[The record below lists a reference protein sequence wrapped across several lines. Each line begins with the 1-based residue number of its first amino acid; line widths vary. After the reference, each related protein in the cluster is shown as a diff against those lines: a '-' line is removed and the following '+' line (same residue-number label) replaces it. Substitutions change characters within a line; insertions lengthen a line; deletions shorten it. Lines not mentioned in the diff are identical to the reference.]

1 MRKVT
6 LVIDGREIEAIE
18 GEMLVDAAKQ
28 GDVEIPVFCYE
39 PKLGAPVGA
48 CRMCMVEIEGMP
60 KLQTAC
66 STPVRDGMVVYTR
79 NEQVQGAQNAVVE
92 FLLVNH
98 PLDCPVC
105 DKGGECPLQDISMGW
120 GGGRSRFTDAKRHF
134 EKPIPL
140 SPLIG
145 IDRERCILCYRCVRF
160 SQEVAEDSQ
169 LQLLERGDKSYV
181 GTYDERPYIA
191 PFHGNITELCPVGA
205 LTSYTYRFRARPWD
219 IEQAGSVC
227 TLCPSQCNVSFT
239 VRDEAVKRV
248 LARDNPDVDDGWLC
262 DKGRYGFEMLSG
274 DARVRGPVLRSG
286 GNPGEAGW
294 PEAIER
300 AASGLR
306 SAGARTAAIVGD
318 ASNEE
323 ANLVQRILR
332 QALGSA
338 HIDSRPAA
346 GPQRE
351 ELIKLAD
358 PAISARVADIDTAG
372 AVLVIGTDPLHSSPI
387 LDLRIRKAVRR
398 NGTALALATER
409 PTALDGGAAAVAR
422 YAPGG
427 VAGFLAELCAALA
440 GGDGSGPAAEVAA
453 TLAEAEDVVVVW
465 GERIGRAE
473 SGLAA
478 IEGLL
483 GLAEGL
489 GMSSKDGSGLLEVP
503 DLTNA
508 RGVREVGCL
517 PDAGPGLT
525 ETELG
530 MGTAQ
535 IRAALEEGYLSAVI
549 LFGVDPLRDFAD
561 GDGWKRA
568 LSAAE
573 VVIAFSMLENET
585 TAAADVVF
593 PLESHAEKDGTVTH
607 PDGRLQRVRP
617 SASRP
622 GEVRPAWQVL
632 AELAAALGHETGIE
646 SAPDALAAVAEA
658 VPFYAGI
665 SDAEIGGRGVRW
677 QDRPGRRDPPP
688 GCTSARD
695 TGSRLERL
703 GALRAEF
710 PGGGNRRQA
719 TAGHLSRPLGGA
731 GHRVEFGAAVSEAG
745 SDGGSLSRGRRASR
759 ALAGRPGAGGEQW
772 DSGRGSGCGSGAGGR
787 GGLLPDRGNG
797 GGQRQRP
804 AERRGRGGLD
814 REGGRVSLPLADTGV
829 AEATWILIVK
839 SIVIF
844 AVIFAI
850 LPVLTVV
857 ERKLI
862 GRFQHRYG
870 PNRVGPYGLFQPLA
884 DVGKLLS
891 KQAFR
896 PDAAVPALFLL
907 GPLLPVLSGILALAI
922 IPFGDVQGG
931 VGFYGIDVSI
941 GILYFFAVGSIAFY
955 GMLLGGWA
963 SGSKYSF
970 LGAMRSA
977 AQLIS
982 YEVAM
987 GLSLLGVI
995 MMAGSLS
1002 LVDIVK
1008 SQNQIWFIAP
1018 QLVGFLIFM
1027 VAGFA
1032 ETNRAPFDLPEADA
1046 ELVQGFMTEY
1056 GGMRF
1061 GSFLLVEYLEI
1072 MVVSGIAAA
1081 MFLGGWM
1088 GPGPSWLDPIW
1099 MLAKM
1104 LVLVGFFIW
1113 IRATLPRLRYDQLMR
1128 LGWKVLLPL
1137 ATLNV
1142 LVTAVLVVVT

>member
-622 GEVRPAWQVL
+622 GEVRPAWQLL

-677 QDRPGRRDPPP
+677 QDRPAAETLPRGAPPREIP
-688 GCTSARD
+688 DLDSSASARSVQNSPEEGID
-695 TGSRLERL
+695 GRLLLGTYRDLWAGPVTELNSALRFLKPGQTVDLSPGDAERL
-703 GALRAEF
+703 G
-710 PGGGNRRQA
+710 
-719 TAGHLSRPLGGA
+719 LSQGDQVLVGSNGT
-731 GHRVEFGAAVSEAG
+731 RVAARVAV
-745 SDGGSLSRGRRASR
+745 RGRVAE
-759 ALAGRPGAGGEQW
+759 GACFLIEGTAEGN
-772 DSGRGSGCGSGAGGR
+772 ANV
-787 GGLLPDRGNG
+787 LLNG
-797 GGQRQRP
+797 GG
-804 AERRGRGGLD
+804 
-814 REGGRVSLPLADTGV
+814 
-829 AEATWILIVK
+829 EA
-839 SIVIF
+839 
-844 AVIFAI
+844 
-850 LPVLTVV
+850 
-857 ERKLI
+857 
-862 GRFQHRYG
+862 
-870 PNRVGPYGLFQPLA
+870 
-884 DVGKLLS
+884 
-891 KQAFR
+891 
-896 PDAAVPALFLL
+896 
-907 GPLLPVLSGILALAI
+907 
-922 IPFGDVQGG
+922 
-931 VGFYGIDVSI
+931 VSI
-941 GILYFFAVGSIAFY
+941 EKVG
-955 GMLLGGWA
+955 G
-963 SGSKYSF
+963 
-970 LGAMRSA
+970 
-977 AQLIS
+977 
-982 YEVAM
+982 
-987 GLSLLGVI
+987 
-995 MMAGSLS
+995 
-1002 LVDIVK
+1002 
-1008 SQNQIWFIAP
+1008 
-1018 QLVGFLIFM
+1018 
-1027 VAGFA
+1027 
-1032 ETNRAPFDLPEADA
+1032 
-1046 ELVQGFMTEY
+1046 
-1056 GGMRF
+1056 
-1061 GSFLLVEYLEI
+1061 
-1072 MVVSGIAAA
+1072 
-1081 MFLGGWM
+1081 
-1088 GPGPSWLDPIW
+1088 
-1099 MLAKM
+1099 
-1104 LVLVGFFIW
+1104 
-1113 IRATLPRLRYDQLMR
+1113 
-1128 LGWKVLLPL
+1128 
-1137 ATLNV
+1137 
-1142 LVTAVLVVVT
+1142 